1 MFFQDLG
8 AYTRGRSRYHKKYEN
23 WERLGECD
31 SDFAKHVD
39 NKCFGLDRYSPDIM
53 KHVRSALVIPPT
65 ICPQPPSFSGYR
77 SIANVRA
84 LLAAFRSAWEGLVAF
99 ISGWK
104 RLGAFGGLWNV
115 WQRLGCL
122 GAFRSVWES
131 WDAAWERMGA
141 FRSVREGL
149 KTFGKFLTRV
159 GTLWVGGG
167 GESMR
172 AKERDEVFGR
182 RWIRQGT
189 GRKGGSE
196 NANNG
201 QINLRKWVGGGR

>member
-1 MFFQDLG
+1 MGFWVELCLKIKFQMLPNNKRLHILGERPGRNAPHSTKHKKHMFFQDLG
-8 AYTRGRSRYHKKYEN
+8 AYTRGRSRYHKTYEN

-39 NKCFGLDRYSPDIM
+39 NKCFGLDGHSPDIA

-84 LLAAFRSAWEGLVAF
+84 LLAAFRSAWEGLVTF

-159 GTLWVGGG
+159 GTFGSAGGG
-167 GESMR
+167 
-172 AKERDEVFGR
+172 
-182 RWIRQGT
+182 
-189 GRKGGSE
+189 
-196 NANNG
+196 
-201 QINLRKWVGGGR
+201 